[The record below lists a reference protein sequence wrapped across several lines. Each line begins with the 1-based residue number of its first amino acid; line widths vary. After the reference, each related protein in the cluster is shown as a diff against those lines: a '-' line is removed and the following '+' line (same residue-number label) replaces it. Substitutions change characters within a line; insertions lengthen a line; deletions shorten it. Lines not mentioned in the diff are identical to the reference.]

1 MLRGYLTLVT
11 MTLLWGMSRP
21 CSRFE
26 FRCKNNKCISM
37 ERLCNGIADCQDESD
52 EPPECTRKTYFLKK
66 MKRLNINSFLACNT
80 TYYGEV
86 GKTYE
91 LEVKRPNEHQLPF
104 LCFLNFTAGGGAL
117 GELVQVYIL
126 ISFISAKTLIS
137 IVVADI

>member
-1 MLRGYLTLVT
+1 MLRGYLVT
-11 MTLLWGMSRP
+11 ATMALLWGMSHP
-21 CSRFE
+21 CNRFE
-26 FRCKNNKCISM
+26 YRCKNDKCISM

-52 EPPECTRKTYFLKK
+52 EHPECTRKQYVFNKRKSISIVKFLV
-66 MKRLNINSFLACNT
+66 ACNT

-117 GELVQVYIL
+117 GELVQVCIL
-126 ISFISAKTLIS
+126 GL
-137 IVVADI
+137 